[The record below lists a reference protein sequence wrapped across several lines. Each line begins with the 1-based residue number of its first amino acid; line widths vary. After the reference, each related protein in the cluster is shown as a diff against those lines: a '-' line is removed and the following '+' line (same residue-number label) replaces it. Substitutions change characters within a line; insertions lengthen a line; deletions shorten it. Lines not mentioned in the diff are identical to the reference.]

1 LPLRL
6 LGWRKVW
13 INHGASLGLMF
24 ALESTGT
31 YPTPAAN
38 GLLNTAQ
45 YPVSRK
51 GTAADSRG
59 EIPACPPTLV
69 LGTPIS
75 TSKRMHLASDYI
87 HPTPR
92 GGRCRVRVY
101 LPEEE
106 RDAPVVIRSEL
117 PTNEGSSITYVA
129 EQLAAEVI
137 RYHRLAVPVVWI
149 EHHQPLST
157 DGDTETF
164 DLVDFSSYEV
174 MESAPYMGETRLRV
188 GEATWKR
195 ITRSM
200 VEVLVG
206 GEV

>member
-1 LPLRL
+1 
-6 LGWRKVW
+6 
-13 INHGASLGLMF
+13 
-24 ALESTGT
+24 
-31 YPTPAAN
+31 
-38 GLLNTAQ
+38 
-45 YPVSRK
+45 
-51 GTAADSRG
+51 
-59 EIPACPPTLV
+59 
-69 LGTPIS
+69 
-75 TSKRMHLASDYI
+75 MHLATDYI

-92 GGRCRVRVY
+92 GGKCRVRVY
-101 LPEEE
+101 LSDDEQ
-106 RDAPVVIRSEL
+106 DAPVVVCSEL
-117 PTNEGSSITYVA
+117 PTNEGSSITY
-129 EQLAAEVI
+129 AAEVI
-137 RYHRLAVPVVWI
+137 RYHRLPTPIVWL
-149 EHHQPLST
+149 EHHPPLST